1 MSLLPSPV
9 PHPLDYSPWQLPDWV
24 YEALDWV
31 IGVEWPDGNERAV
44 WDLADQWYAVAT
56 ALVGPQ
62 TDAHAAADETR
73 AAYGGVGAVA
83 EAFDAAWRALAE
95 GDEAPLP
102 VLLTVSTDLG
112 RLVEECGC
120 DLEAAKIEVW
130 IELGILVVELLSLAV
145 ATALTA
151 GAASPA
157 AGAAMTASRLIVQ
170 QIFKRLTAQLA
181 RKSLRHGLREAG
193 ERAAKQV
200 VEGGVRGLARRSA
213 LGGLAEAGEE
223 AGVSLATQAYQNT
236 TGRRQGL
243 DLTDLGTSAVGGL
256 AGGAVAPLAG
266 LGRHATGRAARV
278 GEHLGRE
285 MAGETI
291 AENAASL
298 ATGQGLTSLEDAAR
312 AAVSGATG
320 SATTQADTAL
330 RARLDGRLSTLE
342 ASGLV
347 GPPLAPP
354 FGAGLPPLSETPL
367 GPAESISLVGSGAA
381 GSAAEGVSSAGAVL
395 AAAAAQ
401 PAAASVVES
410 AAAPLPGPVAAGVAV
425 PPGPLAAGSVAPP
438 GPDLVGLPTAPL
450 AGVAPPAPVADV
462 SAAAD
467 GRSPGVPAAPQSP
480 VLGPPPSGLSVAGSA
495 QMSGPTAPI
504 ASARPVVPPVTW
516 SAHAPT
522 PTVGPLSP
530 PSVGPPQPVAPV
542 ASPPP
547 RASAATAPVTSPS
560 ADAPVAPDRPIPP
573 VGPERAVP
581 PVGPERAVPP
591 VPPERPVP
599 PVPPEQGPRRPTT
612 PANEPPYSAARGP
625 DGLRPR
631 TPEWYAA
638 VWAADRDAFERRRY
652 RGHFEHQRRRHDEI
666 RRREEASDLRMFA
679 DRSKDEA
686 RWLHSKGRVLASAGR
701 HAEADR
707 LFQESLERER
717 RHHEQRDRAQAILA
731 GAATSDM
738 TVSDFDFSH
747 VNDDVGDLARGAVE
761 TGDRSALTDDDHPP
775 PIDRSRRYGKPGG
788 LRPPLALHQTDVE
801 RRVPREPDGRVA
813 RTPDPRRGDWFRL
826 MNDGGPAADP
836 TRGINCLDCTLSLL
850 DTWMHGRPRVAAP
863 RTFDA
868 YAAGDINRPLGGE
881 WSGPRRIEEVT
892 GGRFQRLCEPTAR
905 STPPERR
912 HAVDRG
918 YRNLHDQL
926 LLGGHGTFAFVINTW
941 EGGGSH
947 VSVALNQNGTV
958 LYLDPQTGRIAP
970 RPLYRHSGAPHR
982 YNAVDLDIL
991 VLAPDG
997 RPMPMAGLRRG
1008 QFSALPDLPEYP
1020 PALHHEGYGD
1030 PYINR
1035 FHLIDGPGLP
1045 VADNSPAG
1053 AVSENEPSPPD
1064 PLDAEAERL
1073 PSRPTA
1079 SRVPVASILERGA
1092 GLKQVF
1098 STGVTPPELA
1108 AELTPAQIR
1117 RLVPQLD
1124 DAAANDVA
1132 MVLADEQVQE
1142 MLRRLQ
1148 REPASDV
1155 GVQGET
1161 LVTQLMHRPDLARLM
1176 LASPVLMR
1184 SLTARPLTLRN
1195 LATHQEAIDALT
1207 DVLDDIAGRG
1217 AEVVAAEGVPDPK
1230 PTPLTHEQR
1239 QISRRMSV
1247 GKNIVAQPG
1256 FDWRRRG
1263 DPSYLKRYL
1272 DDLYGQAAAAQA
1284 ELNRLAMTLVSVDGE
1299 RLGEPGWR
1307 TEPKSRQRVLD
1318 KLSRYRGDASRLI
1331 DLAAAKIEFSSLDD
1345 LYTALVRI
1353 GDEPSVTVVRFEDR
1367 FVDPQDSGYRD
1378 VQMILRMRGGHL
1390 AEFRLHLACLD
1401 EIAVWEHA
1409 LFEVR
1414 RDLDSLARADGR
1426 EMTSPERAIADGIL
1440 RREQDLFWNALL
1452 ATYEESP

>member
-9 PHPLDYSPWQLPDWV
+9 PHPLDYSPWQLPGWV

-31 IGVEWPDGNERAV
+31 IGVEWPDGDERAV
-44 WDLADQWYAVAT
+44 WDLADQWYAVST
-56 ALVGPQ
+56 ALVGPR
-62 TDAHAAADETR
+62 TDAHDAADETR

-83 EAFDAAWRALAE
+83 AAFDAAWRALAE

-157 AGAAMTASRLIVQ
+157 AGAAMAASRLIVQ

-291 AENAASL
+291 AENAAGL
-298 ATGQGLTSLEDAAR
+298 ATGRGLTSLEDAAR
-312 AAVSGATG
+312 AAVSGAAG
-320 SATTQADTAL
+320 SATTQADAAL
-330 RARLDGRLSTLE
+330 RARLGGQLSSLD

-354 FGAGLPPLSETPL
+354 PEPRLAGGPPPVPETSPREPSVPVDATASASGATSAGTASAPL
-367 GPAESISLVGSGAA
+367 AGSGAA
-381 GSAAEGVSSAGAVL
+381 VSLAGDASSAGPATSAVSTQPAVASVAGSAADALTRPVPDGVS
-395 AAAAAQ
+395 
-401 PAAASVVES
+401 
-410 AAAPLPGPVAAGVAV
+410 APPGPVAAGV
-425 PPGPLAAGSVAPP
+425 VAPP
-438 GPDLVGLPTAPL
+438 GPEAVGLPPAPLSGVAPPTPVADAPAAPDVRSPAAPLGPSGGGMSTASVAGTAQVLGPTSGTGPVASAPPVVPSADSRSAHAPAPSVGPLHPPAPVVSSPPHASVATAPL
-450 AGVAPPAPVADV
+450 A
-462 SAAAD
+462 
-467 GRSPGVPAAPQSP
+467 
-480 VLGPPPSGLSVAGSA
+480 PPPS
-495 QMSGPTAPI
+495 
-504 ASARPVVPPVTW
+504 
-516 SAHAPT
+516 
-522 PTVGPLSP
+522 
-530 PSVGPPQPVAPV
+530 
-542 ASPPP
+542 
-547 RASAATAPVTSPS
+547 RASAAR
-560 ADAPVAPDRPIPP
+560 APVAPPSTDAPERTDLP
-573 VGPERAVP
+573 VGPERRVA
-581 PVGPERAVPP
+581 PVT
-591 VPPERPVP
+591 
-599 PVPPEQGPRRPTT
+599 PEQEAGRPTAS
-612 PANEPPYSAARGP
+612 ANGAPYSTAGP
-625 DGLRPR
+625 RPR

-652 RGHFEHQRRRHDEI
+652 RGHFEHQRRRHDEN

-686 RWLHSKGRVLASAGR
+686 RWLHSRGRALASAGR

-707 LFQESLERER
+707 LFQESLRRDR
-717 RHHEQRDRAQAILA
+717 RHHEQRDQAQAILA
-731 GAATSDM
+731 GAATSAM

-761 TGDRSALTDDDHPP
+761 TDDRSALTGDDHPP
-775 PIDRSRRYGKPGG
+775 PTDRSRRYGRPGG

-881 WSGPRRIEEVT
+881 RDGPRRIEEFT
-892 GGRFQRLCEPTAR
+892 GGRFQRLCQPTAR
-905 STPPERR
+905 STPPEHRS
-912 HAVDRG
+912 AVDRG
-918 YRNLHDQL
+918 YRNLHDQV

-941 EGGGSH
+941 ESGGSH

-970 RPLYRHSGAPHR
+970 QPLYRHRGAPHP
-982 YNAVDLDIL
+982 YNVVDLDIL

-1020 PALHHEGYGD
+1020 PARHHEGYGD

-1035 FHLIDGPGLP
+1035 FHLIDGPGSTSAPDAVPAKAILAGVTDLDQALRDVPSAAMVTALGLP
-1045 VADNSPAG
+1045 ELRRLAPQLDHASAQDLAAFFADARVHAMVDRTWRNPPPGEPLLAG
-1053 AVSENEPSPPD
+1053 KLIRQLIERPD
-1064 PLDAEAERL
+1064 LVRRVLATPELFTSL
-1073 PSRPTA
+1073 TSRPLTLHHLA
-1079 SRVPVASILERGA
+1079 DRQQAIDVLGDVLDRIAERGA
-1092 GLKQVF
+1092 GAVIAE
-1098 STGVTPPELA
+1098 TTEVRRDPP
-1108 AELTPAQIR
+1108 PI
-1117 RLVPQLD
+1117 
-1124 DAAANDVA
+1124 
-1132 MVLADEQVQE
+1132 
-1142 MLRRLQ
+1142 
-1148 REPASDV
+1148 
-1155 GVQGET
+1155 
-1161 LVTQLMHRPDLARLM
+1161 
-1176 LASPVLMR
+1176 SP
-1184 SLTARPLTLRN
+1184 SLER
-1195 LATHQEAIDALT
+1195 Q
-1207 DVLDDIAGRG
+1207 
-1217 AEVVAAEGVPDPK
+1217 VAAFTEDGVRA
-1230 PTPLTHEQR
+1230 L
-1239 QISRRMSV
+1239 
-1247 GKNIVAQPG
+1247 QPG
-1256 FDWRRRG
+1256 FDLSRMD
-1263 DPSYLKRYL
+1263 DPEYRQGYL
-1272 DDLYGQAAAAQA
+1272 DQLYVDSGVAQA
-1284 ELNRLAMTLVSVDGE
+1284 EMLA
-1299 RLGEPGWR
+1299 LGEGLASGAASGAEACGRPGQ
-1307 TEPKSRQRVLD
+1307 KDRQRAED
-1318 KLSRYRGDASRLI
+1318 KIRGYDGDVSLLT
-1331 DLAAAKIEFSSLDD
+1331 DLAAVKVTFNALSD
-1345 LYTALVRI
+1345 LYTALAAI
-1353 GDEPSVTVVRFEDR
+1353 LGDPSVEVVELDDR
-1367 FVDPQDSGYRD
+1367 FANPQASGYRD
-1378 VQMILRMRGGHL
+1378 IQMLIRAANGHI
-1390 AEFRLHLACLD
+1390 AEFRLHLAAMD
-1401 EIAVWEHA
+1401 QVAEWEHA
-1409 LFEVR
+1409 LYEVR
-1414 RDLDSLARADGR
+1414 RDLRAVARAEGR
-1426 EMTSPERAIADGIL
+1426 SMSETEQAIFTGVLMQEQAYFWRALQSAMTGVPKHE
-1440 RREQDLFWNALL
+1440 
-1452 ATYEESP
+1452 